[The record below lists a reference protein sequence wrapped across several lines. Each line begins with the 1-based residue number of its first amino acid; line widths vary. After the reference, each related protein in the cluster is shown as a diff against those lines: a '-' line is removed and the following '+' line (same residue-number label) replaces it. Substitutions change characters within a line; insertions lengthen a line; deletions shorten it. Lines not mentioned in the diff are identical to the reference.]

1 MIHNSLICLRIK
13 IRVKGFGW
21 TTIFIVFAN
30 VLADKLSRACLKYL
44 IMVLNYRKKTDF
56 KKVRLMGNLDKICE
70 GMSCKMQVENKNL
83 YVVLL
88 SGKKGEI
95 LISF

>member
-1 MIHNSLICLRIK
+1 
-13 IRVKGFGW
+13 
-21 TTIFIVFAN
+21 
-30 VLADKLSRACLKYL
+30 
-44 IMVLNYRKKTDF
+44 MVLNYRKKTDF

-95 LISF
+95 LIFF